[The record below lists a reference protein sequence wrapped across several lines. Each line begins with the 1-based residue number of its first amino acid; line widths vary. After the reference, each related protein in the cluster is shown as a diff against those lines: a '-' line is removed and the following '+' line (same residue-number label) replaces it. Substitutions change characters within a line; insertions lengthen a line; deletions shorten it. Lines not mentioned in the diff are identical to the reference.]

1 MITDIYVRVKNK
13 NRLPDTLIMNNK
25 LRVYLFV
32 KLKQRRKNL
41 DNQKII
47 FEILRK
53 RVGNQENIQKA
64 EVWKLYFFIFK
75 IKAIIFPYRAQKTI

>member
-1 MITDIYVRVKNK
+1 MITHIYVRVKNK

-32 KLKQRRKNL
+32 KLKQRKQRRKNL

-53 RVGNQENIQKA
+53 RVGIQENIQKA
-64 EVWKLYFFIFK
+64 EVWKLYFLKKK
-75 IKAIIFPYRAQKTI
+75 I

>member
-75 IKAIIFPYRAQKTI
+75 IKAFIIPYRAQKTI